1 MTYTIISKILPP
13 PNDVKGLTA
22 VEGIRSKESNVENDS
37 QPGNDDKSLN
47 PSAAG
52 GADEEVVPF
61 KIVGFYEESIE
72 MAFDNLQ
79 RIIHGERIKDVIE
92 GLKVSSRT
100 LPKPAN
106 LKEKTNKPRPPPRK
120 YSESSFPLD
129 APSSSIVLPPR
140 RK

>member
-22 VEGIRSKESNVENDS
+22 VEGIRSKENYVENDT
-37 QPGNDDKSLN
+37 QLGNDDTSLN

-52 GADEEVVPF
+52 EEDEVVPF
-61 KIVGFYEESIE
+61 KIVGFYEENIE

-129 APSSSIVLPPR
+129 TPSDSIVLPPR